1 MGVLLRIAYRNLVQ
15 ARRRTTLL
23 SLAVGLVTMLLV
35 VLLSISRGIEDNL
48 VKAATTVSA
57 GHINVSGFFKPTPGS
72 ASPIVTNMAAL
83 RTVVEENTP
92 GLAYVVDR
100 HRGWGKIVSDTGSTQ
115 VGLSGLQIANEAAF
129 LETIKL
135 AEEREYVDPC
145 AKDKKSAGADA
156 NAEGAAAKPCE
167 AKARAEVLGDAKR
180 LSEPHT
186 IMLFANQAKQLGV
199 GVGDVVTIQT
209 ETFGGQTNTLDTTV
223 VAIARDIGL
232 LSSWSAFVPRADILE
247 LYGLNEDTTGALWV
261 YLEDIEQADTA
272 MNHLREVLAAKGYPV
287 MEHQPQPFF
296 FKFEQVTAED
306 WTGQKIDLTTWRDEV
321 SFLTYVLTA
330 FNSLSWFLVSILVV
344 IIAVGIMNTMWNAVR
359 ERTREIGTM
368 RAIGMSQRRVLV
380 MIMLEAVLLG
390 VFATTTGASLG
401 AIGAWA
407 VDAADVAVPVDA
419 MKFILLSDTLHLT
432 VKASAVAAS
441 IVVLSLFTALAS
453 LWPALRAASLRPIT
467 ALQHV
472 E

>member
-72 ASPIVTNMAAL
+72 ASPIVTNMTEL
-83 RTVVEENTP
+83 RKVVEENTP

-115 VGLSGLQIANEAAF
+115 VGLSGLQITNEAAF
-129 LETIKL
+129 LDTIRL
-135 AEEREYVDPC
+135 AEEREY
-145 AKDKKSAGADA
+145 KDGGGTTVA
-156 NAEGAAAKPCE
+156 
-167 AKARAEVLGDAKR
+167 GDARK
-180 LSEPHT
+180 LAEPHT
-186 IMLFANQAKQLGV
+186 IMLFANQAKQLNV

-209 ETFGGQTNTLDTTV
+209 ETFGGQTNTLDATV

-261 YLEDIEQADTA
+261 YLDDIDKADAT

-401 AIGAWA
+401 ALGAWG
-407 VDAADVAVPVDA
+407 VDLADVAVPVDA
-419 MKFILLSDTLHLT
+419 MKFILLSDTLHLS